1 MTPTPAASAAVQ
13 YAPAQS
19 AIQRNYD
26 SAQALNAQ
34 SPPKTYQA
42 DFNKLN
48 DTAELL
54 SRAQVLQNNQALAL
68 RSPAALQGRERA
80 INNLS
85 GGVEGDDAFLRNA
98 ALRSGLYGAA
108 EQGTAGLAGGI
119 SPTSAGG
126 VTAEKIYGSKLLD
139 YRNARDQQALQVANG
154 IAPDAA
160 ISPSSGVNLQVQS
173 GQQGVQNQND
183 WNAYLA
189 NSRLGSVQNLQGLTQ
204 QAMGLTQAN
213 NNANANAYNASKA
226 ANLSAASTLAGSALG
241 AAGTVGAAVIL

>member
-19 AIQRNYD
+19 AIQQSYD
-26 SAQALNAQ
+26 SAQALNAA
-34 SPPKTYQA
+34 SPPKTYQP
-42 DFNKLN
+42 NLNELN
-48 DTAELL
+48 DIAALL

-68 RSPAALQGRERA
+68 RSPAAYQGRERS
-80 INNLS
+80 INELS
-85 GGVEGDDAFLRNA
+85 GGVVGDDAFLRNA
-98 ALRSGLYGAA
+98 ALRSGLYAGAN
-108 EQGTAGLAGGI
+108 QGTVGMAGGV

-126 VTAEKIYGSKLLD
+126 VTSEKVYGSKLLD

-160 ISPSSGVNLQVQS
+160 LSPASGVGLQVQA

-189 NSRLGSVQNLQGLTQ
+189 NSRLGSVSNLQNSAQ

-213 NNANANAYNASKA
+213 NNANA
-226 ANLSAASTLAGSALG
+226 AASNAQKGQLAGAGASLA
-241 AAGTVGAAVIL
+241 AAGIGAAVIL